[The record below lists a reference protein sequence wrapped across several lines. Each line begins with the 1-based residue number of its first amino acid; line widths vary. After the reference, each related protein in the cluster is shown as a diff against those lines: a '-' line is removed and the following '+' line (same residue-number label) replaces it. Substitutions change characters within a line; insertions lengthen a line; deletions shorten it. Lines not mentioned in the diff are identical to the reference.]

1 VAESDVTVNGVLWHG
16 ISTPTMAITATV
28 AVSHPVHGDPA
39 LATDGYHLTAAS
51 AARDAGVTSGVA
63 IDLDGEIRPQGQGSD
78 LGADE
83 YVDEGYTVFLPLVLK
98 VNE

>member
-1 VAESDVTVNGVLWHG
+1 LDTDAGGGVL
-16 ISTPTMAITATV
+16 V
-28 AVSHPVHGDPA
+28 VS
-39 LATDGYHLTAAS
+39 
-51 AARDAGVTSGVA
+51 AGVTSGVA
-63 IDLDGEIRPQGQGSD
+63 IDLDGEIRPQGLGSD